1 MKTLYQRFLWTT
13 VGIMVFSMLIGFFI
27 TNAYY
32 HVAVKEQNDAK
43 NTEMARTIVAYIEE
57 TPDVN
62 LDAYLDKIGKISYQ
76 MYVVDD
82 AGNSTFYGGS
92 FRDEA
97 LSPSIEHQVLAGEVY
112 HGMRDFPNQS
122 FMTGFFANELSNT
135 VGVPFSHNGN
145 DYALFLRPNISLL
158 FSEVHTILAGLFISI
173 AVISLISMLFVA
185 KQLIHPLTAL
195 KDAMQRVGR
204 NRFDVKLNIR
214 RKDEIGQLA
223 ESFQQMTTELE
234 RSDTSRREFIS
245 NVSHDFQSPLQKI
258 KGYAE
263 LMKQP
268 ELEAKERLAYGSIIE
283 QETKRLSEL
292 TKKLLLISSLSQ
304 QSELRAKIPF
314 SLDEQIKQVISG
326 YRWRIEELELDVT
339 YTLDPMTYIGDP
351 DLLESVWDNLFSNAL
366 KYNIQ
371 GGSIDLFLRQDE
383 TQVVFTIRDT
393 GIGLAQED
401 AARIF
406 ERFYRADASRTTEG
420 TGLGLSIV
428 KDIIT
433 LHDGTIQVNAQEGTG
448 TTFIVTLPKL

>member
-13 VGIMVFSMLIGFFI
+13 LGIMVFSMLVGFFI

-57 TPDVN
+57 TPDVD

-82 AGNSTFYGGS
+82 AGNNTFYGGS
-92 FRDEA
+92 FRDET
-97 LSPSIEHQVLAGEVY
+97 LSPSIEQQVLAGEVY

-195 KDAMQRVGR
+195 KDAMKRVGR

-268 ELEAKERLAYGSIIE
+268 DLEAKERVTYGSIIE
-283 QETKRLSEL
+283 QEAKRLSEL

-339 YTLDPMTYIGDP
+339 YTLDPITYIGDP

-371 GGSIDLFLRQDE
+371 GGSIELSLRQDE
-383 TQVVFTIRDT
+383 TQVFFTIRDT

-401 AARIF
+401 ATRIF

-428 KDIIT
+428 KDIVS

>member
-57 TPDVN
+57 TPDVD

-82 AGNSTFYGGS
+82 TGDSTFYGGE
-92 FRDEA
+92 FRDKT
-97 LSPSIEHQVLAGEVY
+97 LSPSIEQRVLGGDVY

-135 VGVPFSHNGN
+135 VGVPFSHNGT

-173 AVISLISMLFVA
+173 AVISLLAMLFVA
-185 KQLIHPLTAL
+185 KQLIHPLVAL

-204 NRFDVKLNIR
+204 NRFDVTLDIR

-223 ESFQQMTTELE
+223 ESFQQMTAELE

-268 ELEAKERLAYGSIIE
+268 ELESDERLAYGTIIE
-283 QETKRLSEL
+283 QEAKRLSEL

-304 QSELRAKIPF
+304 QSELRAKTPF
-314 SLDEQIKQVISG
+314 ALDEQIKQVLSG

-339 YTLDPMTYIGDP
+339 YALDPVTYIGDP
-351 DLLESVWDNLFSNAL
+351 DLLESVWDNLLSNAL
-366 KYNIQ
+366 KYNVA
-371 GGSIDLFLRQDE
+371 GGSIDLSLSDTDREVIFM
-383 TQVVFTIRDT
+383 IRDT
-393 GIGLAQED
+393 GIGITPDD
-401 AARIF
+401 ATRIF
-406 ERFYRADASRTTEG
+406 DRFYRADASRTTEG

-428 KDIIT
+428 KDIVT
-433 LHDGTIQVNAQEGTG
+433 LHGGTVQVDSQAG
-448 TTFIVTLPKL
+448 TTFTVTLPKL